1 MYNYLCI
8 GEGAGFRA
16 LFLNIKSAKKGA
28 LISFGVKN
36 IYSIGKPTNNK
47 PLYLDRLSNE
57 VIGNKLLDNDIE
69 FIFLSPENDSEDCIK
84 TLVNLISLRFKNNID
99 KRINVVCFG
108 IGLLNIIK
116 NLIYIGFKNNNEFIS
131 FVEEN
136 FVFTSA
142 SCYRSFSKIQDN
154 EICLNRYS
162 FVWMDNK
169 LNLDGLLDKN
179 DNLYLGNSDTELI
192 ESDIVQVSSL
202 FFVSLKYLSG
212 FETNASVLNDESLRP
227 CLAKAIFEEL
237 SGLIGDKNKALELCA
252 SIFNYLINIEN
263 YAVTDLFLEV
273 LPSLKR
279 VLNLINDFN
288 ELPHVSFILAC
299 LAVSIAD
306 EKKCVY
312 QTLSS
317 DMDPESLSYAFF
329 SDSEG
334 LNLNYD
340 CDSFEAIN
348 KSISDIQIIGLR
360 EAVKLIC
367 SKCRNNYSNSP

>member
-16 LFLNIKSAKKGA
+16 LFSNINSAKKGA

-36 IYSIGKPTNNK
+36 IYSIGKPTNSK
-47 PLYLDRLSNE
+47 PLYLDRLSNGILE
-57 VIGNKLLDNDIE
+57 NKLLDNDIE
-69 FIFLSPENDSEDCIK
+69 FVFVSPENDSEDCIK
-84 TLVNLISLRFKNNID
+84 MLVKLIFLRFKNNMDIKID
-99 KRINVVCFG
+99 VVCFG

-116 NLIYIGFKNNNEFIS
+116 NLIHIGFKNNNEFIS

-142 SCYRSFSKIQDN
+142 LCYRSFSKMQDN

-179 DNLYLGNSDTELI
+179 DNLYFGNNDTELI

-202 FFVSLKYLSG
+202 LFTSLRYLSG

-237 SGLIGDKNKALELCA
+237 SGLIGDKNKELELCA

-263 YAVTDLFLEV
+263 YAVTDLFLES

-279 VLNLINDFN
+279 VLNSINDFN
-288 ELPHVSFILAC
+288 ELPNVSFILAC
-299 LAVSIAD
+299 LAVAIAD
-306 EKKCVY
+306 EKKGVY
-312 QTLSS
+312 RTLST
-317 DMDPESLSYAFF
+317 DMYPESLSYAFF

-348 KSISDIQIIGLR
+348 RSISDIQIIGAL
-360 EAVKLIC
+360 EAAKLI
-367 SKCRNNYSNSP
+367 